1 MHGVD
6 LTPDGAIVA
15 LCSRGRVGPS
25 MGILDLP
32 LPSPAPE
39 GRTGSRRTATG
50 QVETG
55 HLSLHAEL
63 VRMKGLNVAEAVPG
77 THLGAP
83 EPSLA
88 DLIERSAELKEKLVA
103 FAQSA
108 RFDWWLTPLLLEA
121 AGPARQLDEGEAVRI
136 TDHFILR
143 YRLPDGTTV
152 VDRFVAGRKDLTAA
166 EREMLLGWRDPV
178 EGIFEIQRKDGD
190 AIVLL
195 DLVSD
200 LEYRTYSNAG
210 RAAFRG
216 VSKGGF
222 LHTCLVPVQS
232 TGGAWLVSGAMSYY
246 PRSSAPDIAQAALEL
261 ATSRPELVFR
271 NPQKIEQGW
280 QRMREDRAAFVEFC
294 GGDELVLPPA
304 EAEDLLNAYYRHRQ
318 QAAVAAQPSG
328 ARRRRHPGPDLP
340 FFALPSELADSD
352 TVGVIY
358 DQVDGLNFYADYGML
373 RDLFADP
380 AVAGRREHQDLLRT
394 YLREESI
401 APLPIRRL
409 AAAHP
414 ETADEV
420 FRKLLRKPGFT
431 WSDHGEALLRRRK
444 PWYYESEPRPGVSV
458 IGDRLSTLVAGRR

>member
-1 MHGVD
+1 M
-6 LTPDGAIVA
+6 
-15 LCSRGRVGPS
+15 
-25 MGILDLP
+25 
-32 LPSPAPE
+32 
-39 GRTGSRRTATG
+39 
-50 QVETG
+50 
-55 HLSLHAEL
+55 
-63 VRMKGLNVAEAVPG
+63 AEAAQ
-77 THLGAP
+77 GAHQGAG

-108 RFDWWLTPLLLEA
+108 RFDRWLTPLLLDA
-121 AGPARQLDEGEAVRI
+121 AGPARQLDEGEAIRI

-143 YRLPDGTTV
+143 YRLPDGSTV

-166 EREMLLGWRDPV
+166 DREMLLGWRDPV

-190 AIVLL
+190 AVVLL
-195 DLVSD
+195 NLVDD

-210 RAAFRG
+210 PAAFRG

-222 LHTCLVPVQS
+222 LHTCLVPVHS
-232 TGGAWLVSGAMSYY
+232 GDGAWLVSGAMSYY
-246 PRSSAPDIAQAALEL
+246 PRSSATDIAQAALEL
-261 ATSRPELVFR
+261 ATGQPELVFR
-271 NPQKIEQGW
+271 NPEKAEQGW

-294 GGDELVLPPA
+294 GSDELVLSPA

-318 QAAVAAQPSG
+318 EVAVAAQPG
-328 ARRRRHPGPDLP
+328 RAPRRRLPCLDLP
-340 FFALPSELADSD
+340 LFELPPELADSD
-352 TVGVIY
+352 TIGVIY
-358 DQVDGLNFYADYGML
+358 DQIDGLNFYVDYGML

-380 AVAGRREHQDLLRT
+380 AVTGRRRHQDLLRT

-431 WSDHGEALLRRRK
+431 WSEHGERLLRRRK
-444 PWYYESEPRPGVSV
+444 PWYYENEPRPGVSV
-458 IGDRLSTLVAGRR
+458 IGDRLSRLAAGGR